1 MRIRE
6 TRIEDAMEI
15 DRIWREC
22 GHAESFGLPS
32 LDRSITDAIVVDDK
46 NKLIG
51 FGVVKLYAE
60 ATCVLDTFESKADR
74 LAALELL
81 LTEAFRACEE
91 TKIEHLHVYVQDQG
105 MERVLIKRYDFKIAT
120 GTALVKEF

>member
-1 MRIRE
+1 MKIRE
-6 TRIEDAMEI
+6 TRTEDAIEI

-22 GHAESFGLPS
+22 GHAEHFGLPS
-32 LDRSITDAIVVDDK
+32 LDRTVTSAIVVDDGHI
-46 NKLIG
+46 IG

-91 TKIEHLHVYVQDQG
+91 AKIEHLHVYVQDKG
-105 MERVLIKRYDFKIAT
+105 MERVLIKRYDFKVAS
-120 GTALVKEF
+120 GTALVKEL